1 MTKQHH
7 QATRRRMNLSEFMN
21 ARDSRQKTW
30 HPAKETGSLIFAPQ
44 TQRRKRKNKTQ
55 AKLFNLKV
63 NLLAVRSEIVLMP
76 MIQFPPEQGLTE
88 LITT

>member
-1 MTKQHH
+1 MQRIADRRHGILQKKLKLNLCTTNTK
-7 QATRRRMNLSEFMN
+7 E
-21 ARDSRQKTW
+21 
-30 HPAKETGSLIFAPQ
+30 KE
-44 TQRRKRKNKTQ
+44 KNKTQ